1 MILWI
6 KYTGNIQFSL
16 EHRVVYISTIYYVF
30 IIWLYFTPNFIF
42 LYSYNYIICMGGCSH
57 TVCLWMFAPT
67 WIRPPCRIHSA
78 EGGEA
83 PTIVIFGAYLLLFGI
98 WGAAAMWHGRGIM
111 SAEIV
116 TIRSRN
122 LKLGRYVEHRGGWK
136 MLGADFWICP
146 WLTP

>member
-57 TVCLWMFAPT
+57 TVCLWMFAPDMNST
-67 WIRPPCRIHSA
+67 PWNSYREPGQRPHCDHLRSVALGIRNFWAS
-78 EGGEA
+78 
-83 PTIVIFGAYLLLFGI
+83 
-98 WGAAAMWHGRGIM
+98 AMWPESHI
-111 SAEIV
+111 IV
-116 TIRSRN
+116 RFEAIRRRRN
-122 LKLGRYVEHRGGWK
+122 LKLGTHVEHRGGWK